1 LTKKGWLLCRLTTEL
16 VKNHEIMIRV
26 YVTQAFLPFKDSSKL
41 FGPNADWYIKTLL
54 DGAIQKHASLFCVIF
69 RLRNDHFTKTGSG
82 QT

>member
-1 LTKKGWLLCRLTTEL
+1 MGWLLCRLTTEL

-54 DGAIQKHASLFCVIF
+54 DGAKKPNTPLFFASFF
-69 RLRNDHFTKTGSG
+69 G
-82 QT
+82 